1 MGEMMATKKKDWFP
15 NEEEAL
21 SILEKEGTAPQV
33 IEHCKTVARQAAV
46 FSEKASSKG
55 MVVDRELVTIGALL
69 HDIGRSKTHE
79 PSHGFVGG
87 KLLRDIGVDERIVK
101 IAERHVGA
109 GIPADE
115 AKTLG
120 LPERDFIPETIEEK
134 IVCYADKVAFG
145 TRIGTA
151 REVVAQLEEQLGA
164 AHPAIERLKRFCAEM
179 EKRLLND
186 NKVGGKE

>member
-1 MGEMMATKKKDWFP
+1 MMAAKRKDWFP

-87 KLLRDIGVDERIVK
+87 KLLRDIGVDERIAR

-151 REVVAQLEEQLGA
+151 GEVVAQLEEQLGA
-164 AHPAIERLKRFCAEM
+164 THPAIGRLKKFCAEM

-186 NKVGGKE
+186 NKVGGKK

>member
-1 MGEMMATKKKDWFP
+1 MAAKRKDWFP
-15 NEEEAL
+15 NEGEAM
-21 SILEKEGTAPQV
+21 SILEKEGTPAGV
-33 IEHCKTVARQAAV
+33 VEHCKTVARQAAV
-46 FSEKASSKG
+46 FSELVSSRG

-69 HDIGRSKTHE
+69 HDIGRSRTHE
-79 PSHGFVGG
+79 PGHGFVGG
-87 KLLRDIGVDERIVK
+87 RLLRDIGVDERIAR

-109 GIPADE
+109 GIPAGE
-115 AKTLG
+115 AKSLG

-164 AHPAIERLKRFCAEM
+164 GHPAIARLKKFCAEM
-179 EKRLLND
+179 EMLLND
-186 NKVGGKE
+186 KGGKK

>member
-1 MGEMMATKKKDWFP
+1 MGEMMATKKEDWFP

-46 FSEKASSKG
+46 FSERASSKG
-55 MVVDRELVTIGALL
+55 SLVVDKELVTIGALL

-87 KLLRDIGVDERIVK
+87 KLLRDIGVDERIAR

-109 GIPADE
+109 GIPAGE

-120 LPERDFIPETIEEK
+120 LPELDFIPETIEEK

-145 TRIGTA
+145 TRIGTT
-151 REVVAQLEEQLGA
+151 REVVAQLEEQLGSD
-164 AHPAIERLKRFCAEM
+164 HPAIERLKKFCAEM
-179 EKRLLND
+179 ERLLND
-186 NKVGGKE
+186 NKGGKK

>member
-1 MGEMMATKKKDWFP
+1 MTAAKRKDSWFP

-21 SILEKEGTAPQV
+21 SILEQEGTAPQV

-46 FSEKASSKG
+46 FSEMASSKG
-55 MVVDRELVTIGALL
+55 IVIDRELVKMGALL

-87 KLLRDIGVDERIVK
+87 KLLREIGVDERIAR

-109 GIPADE
+109 GIPAGE
-115 AKTLG
+115 AKILG
-120 LPERDFIPETIEEK
+120 LPEKDLIPETIEEK

-145 TRIGTA
+145 SRIGTA
-151 REVVAQLEEQLGA
+151 GEVVAQLADQLGKN
-164 AHPAIERLKRFCAEM
+164 HPAVARLEGFCREM
-179 EKRLLND
+179 ERVLYG
-186 NKVGGKE
+186 GGK